1 MEDKLIT
8 LKNYETMVEAM
19 FDQEILRENNIES
32 SINNEDSVEL
42 MPMFGEIND
51 GLRIVVFEKDYE
63 QATKILE
70 DYENAVDDSEE
81 AATENQGN

>member
-8 LKNYETMVEAM
+8 LKNYETMVEAL
-19 FDQEILRENNIES
+19 FDQELLKENNIDS

-51 GLRIVVFEKDYE
+51 GLRIVVFETDFEK
-63 QATKILE
+63 AINILE
-70 DYENAVDDSEE
+70 EYKKSLTAEV
-81 AATENQGN
+81 

>member
-32 SINNEDSVEL
+32 SINNADSVEL

-70 DYENAVDDSEE
+70 EYEKSVDKSEE
-81 AATENQGN
+81 PTTES

>member
-8 LKNYETMVEAM
+8 LKNYETMVEAL
-19 FDQEILRENNIES
+19 FDQELLKENNIDS

-51 GLRIVVFEKDYE
+51 GLRIVVFETDFEK
-63 QATKILE
+63 AINILE
-70 DYENAVDDSEE
+70 EYKKSLTA
-81 AATENQGN
+81 

>member
-19 FDQEILRENNIES
+19 FDQELLRENNIDS

-42 MPMFGEIND
+42 LPMFSELNE
-51 GLRIVVFEKDYE
+51 GLRILVFEKDYD
-63 QATKILE
+63 QAIKILE
-70 DYENAVDDSEE
+70 EYNDSVEN
-81 AATENQGN
+81 

>member
-8 LKNYETMVEAM
+8 LKNYETMVEAL
-19 FDQEILRENNIES
+19 FDQELLKENNIDS

-42 MPMFGEIND
+42 MPMFGEINE

-63 QATKILE
+63 EALNILAE
-70 DYENAVDDSEE
+70 YKSVIDKEESIEE
-81 AATENQGN
+81 A